1 MSGSTEDL
9 GFAHPFRF
17 HNGQVDVSSG
27 VTHIQH
33 NIMRI
38 IGIAKGEIPFR
49 PDFGCDIHRRVFD
62 PINATALAD
71 GDIRAAVAKWEPRA
85 EIIEVTGGTGQ

>member
-1 MSGSTEDL
+1 MSASTTIL
-9 GFAHPFRF
+9 GFASPFRF
-17 HNGQVDVSSG
+17 ENGRVAVSAG
-27 VTHIQH
+27 ETHIQQ

-38 IGIAKGEIPFR
+38 IGTAKGEIPFR

-71 GDIRAAVAKWEPRA
+71 GDIRDAIAKWEPRA
-85 EIIEVTGGTGQ
+85 EIIEVTGGQGQ

>member
-1 MSGSTEDL
+1 MTAPTTIQ
-9 GFAHPFRF
+9 GFASPFRF
-17 HNGQVDVSSG
+17 VNGRVAASSG
-27 VTHIQH
+27 ETHIQH

-38 IGIAKGEIPFR
+38 IGTATGEMPFR

-62 PINATALAD
+62 PINAAALAD